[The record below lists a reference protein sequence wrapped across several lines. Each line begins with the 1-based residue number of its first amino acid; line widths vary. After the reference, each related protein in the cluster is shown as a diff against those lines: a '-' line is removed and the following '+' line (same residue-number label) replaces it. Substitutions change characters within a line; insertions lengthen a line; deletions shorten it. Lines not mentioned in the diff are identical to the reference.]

1 VRSSQVP
8 DQACVLP
15 CSRGPGETGSGCR
28 GLPAR
33 LYDMVPH
40 MKTILNID
48 DAVMAEL
55 EREAARQGRT
65 MLELVEGA
73 LRGFD

>member
-1 VRSSQVP
+1 
-8 DQACVLP
+8 
-15 CSRGPGETGSGCR
+15 
-28 GLPAR
+28 
-33 LYDMVPH
+33 